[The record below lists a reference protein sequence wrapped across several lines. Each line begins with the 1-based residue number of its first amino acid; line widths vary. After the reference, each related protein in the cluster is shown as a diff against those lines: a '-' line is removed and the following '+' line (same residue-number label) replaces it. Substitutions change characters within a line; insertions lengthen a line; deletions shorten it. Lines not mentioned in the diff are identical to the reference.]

1 VVREGWL
8 HRYSHSVVNSPRKAG
23 IDAGFP
29 LVVTIDTMKN
39 TIINIAIET
48 GYVNQPT
55 DQASHMLFVSG

>member
-1 VVREGWL
+1 VVRESRL
-8 HRYSHSVVNSPRKAG
+8 HSYSHSIVNSPKNASIG
-23 IDAGFP
+23 AGFP

-39 TIINIAIET
+39 TIVNIAIET